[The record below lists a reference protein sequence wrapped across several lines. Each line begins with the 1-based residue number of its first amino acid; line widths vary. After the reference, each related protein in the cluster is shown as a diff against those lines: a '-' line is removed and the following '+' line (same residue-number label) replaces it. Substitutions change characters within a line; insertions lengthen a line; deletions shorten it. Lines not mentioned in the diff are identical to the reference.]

1 MATLHFVFPRPALAA
16 LFFLL
21 FTAQQL
27 NGVLSMKVFTAS
39 TLPTGITAACAAA
52 LTSDVTCSPV
62 ISALQNGYYYS
73 QTMLESLCTASC
85 KSSLETY
92 ENGVGLACAEQ
103 IWKGYFDE
111 EMPIVIVADLL
122 RYQYDQSC
130 LMDAGRYCNVIAA
143 QAATAQDPSAPLG

>member
-1 MATLHFVFPRPALAA
+1 MANLHLFFPRPALAA
-16 LFFLL
+16 LFFFL

-27 NGVLSMKVFTAS
+27 NGVLSMKVFTAG
-39 TLPTGITAACAAA
+39 TLPMGVTAACAAA
-52 LTSDVTCSPV
+52 LTRDVACSPV

-73 QTMLESLCTASC
+73 QTMLEALCTAGC

-92 ENGVGLACAEQ
+92 ETGIGSACADQ
-103 IWKGYFDE
+103 MWNGYYDE
-111 EMPIVIVADLL
+111 EMPIVMVADLL

-130 LMDAGRYCNVIAA
+130 LMDAGRYCNVVAA